1 MPAEVLVNGRS
12 KSKIACAIRHCCAG
26 KAKKFYV
33 VPKMVAMDGKILN
46 KKVCRVVPKSS
57 MVTKSSIPRMKSF
70 ALFAMF
76 EKAENLL

>member
-1 MPAEVLVNGRS
+1 MNGRS

-33 VPKMVAMDGKILN
+33 VPKMVAMDGKISN
-46 KKVCRVVPKSS
+46 KKVCRIQL
-57 MVTKSSIPRMKSF
+57 TKFVPRMKSF

-76 EKAENLL
+76 AKVENLL